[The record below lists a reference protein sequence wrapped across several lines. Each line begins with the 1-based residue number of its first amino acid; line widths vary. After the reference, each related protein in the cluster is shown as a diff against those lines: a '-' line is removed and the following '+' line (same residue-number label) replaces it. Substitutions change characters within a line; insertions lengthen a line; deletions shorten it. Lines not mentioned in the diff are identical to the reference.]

1 MEIVKSNQLIKCDV
15 KPVFEHINTACDQ
28 LKCSKIVAKVFAYI
42 GYSFSIILPL
52 TDLCILLGNMCSLKS
67 TSSLPQVDGPQV
79 DVPQVDVPQGADE
92 QEVDEQE
99 VDEQVA
105 GPQSTGARLYPPTQ
119 TGDQAALTR
128 VLGQWATPYASG
140 ISAMMAQM
148 LGIDT
153 NPARPLPTTFSLNL
167 EYARSGVVI
176 DGLDVPLKT
185 EFSRYDFI
193 VRALLGRPDFDLCSG
208 FLFYSPNRKEMTEEE
223 INTMEVSP
231 GRHMPLAF
239 IPVEDQELIQALA
252 AIKANYSLENF
263 CLRTPKLQDN
273 RRVVLAA
280 VAKNGREFAWVSK
293 RLQADFDVA
302 LAAVNRY
309 GWALEHASKEL
320 QDNGNLVL
328 AAITQNGRA
337 LEHASA
343 RHKKDRDI
351 VLAAITQHGDA
362 LKYANKEFQDDYGLV
377 FAAIDNKGS
386 AFKYASKRLKGNRDL
401 ALAAVT
407 KDWRMFY
414 FASYK
419 TDPELILA
427 VINSKNTTAFHLAME
442 YTGKCYIEGR
452 GYIKLRED
460 YQFMFKAVTKNGC
473 ALEYA
478 SKELQN
484 NLTLVLAAVT
494 ENGFAIRYA
503 SAELQAD
510 AQVIEA
516 ARRQ

>member
-1 MEIVKSNQLIKCDV
+1 MEIVESNQLIKWDV
-15 KPVFEHINTACDQ
+15 KPVFEHINTACDK

-52 TDLCILLGNMCSLKS
+52 TDLCIFLGNMFSLKS
-67 TSSLPQVDGPQV
+67 TSSCSQVDGPQ
-79 DVPQVDVPQGADE
+79 GA
-92 QEVDEQE
+92 DEQE

-153 NPARPLPTTFSLNL
+153 NPARPLPTTFSLEL

-176 DGLDVPLKT
+176 DGLDVPLQT
-185 EFSRYDFI
+185 ECSRYDFI
-193 VRALLGRPDFDLCSG
+193 VSALLGRPDFSRCSG
-208 FLFYSPNRKEMTEEE
+208 FLFFSPDIKELTVDE
-223 INTMEVSP
+223 INNMEVSP
-231 GRHMPLAF
+231 GRNIPLAF
-239 IPVEDQELIQALA
+239 IPVEDQELIDALD
-252 AIKANYSLENF
+252 AIQANYSLENF
-263 CLRTPKLQDN
+263 YLRTPKLQDN
-273 RRVVLAA
+273 RLVVLAA

-302 LAAVNRY
+302 LAAVNHY

-320 QDNGNLVL
+320 QDNENLVL
-328 AAITQNGRA
+328 AAVKTCGRA

-351 VLAAITQHGDA
+351 VLAAITQDGDA
-362 LKYANKEFQDDYGLV
+362 LEYANKEFQDDYGLV
-377 FAAIDNKGS
+377 VAAIDNTGS
-386 AFKYASKRLKGNRDL
+386 AFRFASERLRKNRDL

-414 FASYK
+414 FASNK

-442 YTGKCYIEGR
+442 YTGECYIEGR

-460 YQFMFKAVTKNGC
+460 YQFMLRVVTKNGN
-473 ALEYA
+473 ALEYASEDLRNNQKLVLAAVTQNRYAIEYA
-478 SKELQN
+478 SKELR
-484 NLTLVLAAVT
+484 AHP
-494 ENGFAIRYA
+494 E
-503 SAELQAD
+503 
-510 AQVIEA
+510 VIEA
-516 ARRQ
+516 ARRR